1 MKKNKKFNITAECLI
16 FHLSQKLNKREY
28 MSKINF
34 LYFIV
39 VTSLIVVVFISCF
52 SIFFL
57 SPSFKDLVIKN
68 AASESVKVTRHLSE
82 PFQNM
87 DKLTRDLP
95 SDFTETASLAVA
107 DFKLMKIKVF
117 AHDGETIYSTSEEDI
132 SKINEN
138 DYFHNIV
145 AKGEVLTR
153 VAQKNTKSLEGQIVS
168 VDVVETYVPIMHAGS
183 FVGAFEVY
191 FDITANN
198 NDLEDLLF
206 KSNALLLL
214 IAAGLLISI
223 LFISFIAKRS
233 FIKQELAEKK
243 TIQQSL
249 SLQEKNSE
257 LLIIN
262 EEKVKLI
269 DELQGAI
276 SEIKTLQGLIPICM
290 YCKKIK
296 NDKGF
301 WDQLEIYIEKHSDA
315 DFTHGCCPECYK
327 TQIEKIKKV
336 D

>member
-1 MKKNKKFNITAECLI
+1 
-16 FHLSQKLNKREY
+16 
-28 MSKINF
+28 MSRINF

-39 VTSLIVVVFISCF
+39 ATSLIAIVSLGSF
-52 SIFFL
+52 SIFYL
-57 SPSFKDLVIKN
+57 STSFANLIKN
-68 AASESVKVTRHLSE
+68 NAEHEAIKIGQHLSDAFRNVDKVTGE
-82 PFQNM
+82 
-87 DKLTRDLP
+87 LP
-95 SDFTETASLAVA
+95 IGFIEMANRAVVDFGL
-107 DFKLMKIKVF
+107 LKIKVF

-168 VDVVETYVPIMHAGS
+168 VDVVETYVPIMQAGN
-183 FVGAFEVY
+183 FIGAFEVY
-191 FDITANN
+191 LDITDEKNELNN
-198 NDLEDLLF
+198 LIFKSSILLF
-206 KSNALLLL
+206 L
-214 IAAGLLISI
+214 IATTLILAI
-223 LFISFIAKRS
+223 LVISFIAWRS

-327 TQIEKIKKV
+327 IQIEKIKKV
-336 D
+336 Q